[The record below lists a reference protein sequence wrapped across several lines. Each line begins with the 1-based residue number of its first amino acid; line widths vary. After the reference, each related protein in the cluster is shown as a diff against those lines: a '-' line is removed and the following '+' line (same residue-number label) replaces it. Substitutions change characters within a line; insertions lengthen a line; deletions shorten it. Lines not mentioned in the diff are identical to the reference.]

1 MKNLRLIQ
9 LTTNKLL
16 NLTAKERAPWSKEAQ
31 FQSYLIDTLSDL
43 YGEDIWFTKVSD
55 RYITGVPD
63 IVGCISGRFFAL
75 ELKRDEGKPSK
86 LQEYNIELLRRAGGE
101 ACVIR
106 TVKEALEI
114 ILTTLRT

>member
-1 MKNLRLIQ
+1 MKDLEL
-9 LTTNKLL
+9 LTIDKLAS
-16 NLTAKERAPWSKEAQ
+16 LTPKECMPWEKESQ
-31 FQSYLIDTLSDL
+31 FQTYLINTLKEL
-43 YGEDIWFTKVSD
+43 YEEDIWFTKVSD

-63 IVGCISGRFFAL
+63 IIGCISGHFFAL

-86 LQEYNIELLRRAGGE
+86 LQEYNIELIKKAGGK

-114 ILTTLRT
+114 MLTMLRM

>member
-1 MKNLRLIQ
+1 MPWE
-9 LTTNKLL
+9 
-16 NLTAKERAPWSKEAQ
+16 KESQ
-31 FQSYLIDTLSDL
+31 FQTYLINTLKEL
-43 YGEDIWFTKVSD
+43 YGENIWFTKVSD

-63 IVGCISGRFFAL
+63 IIGCISGHFFAL

-86 LQEYNIELLRRAGGE
+86 LQEYNIELIKKAGGK

-114 ILTTLRT
+114 MLTILRM